1 MSQFV
6 SVKDP
11 RVSISPEQDSL
22 HVIKTGSQRITYSRN
37 TADSYQLNSALV
49 DASWTINP
57 PSNQTL
63 IDRFFRVKYYVE
75 VKCTGADFEPVAND
89 AMRQMPLNSLIDV
102 TSLKLNG
109 EQVSDASGDVLH
121 AQLCYHNESDER
133 RKSWSTTAAQ
143 PDQYQA
149 LEDYFV
155 LGTARNVA
163 ANYGENSLEPSRGS
177 YTYEVVDAQTL
188 RFEITE
194 PIFISPLFQGV
205 GRQCEGLV
213 NINEIVL
220 NLRFKADS
228 QRFMTITP
236 RLAPNPNITS
246 ITAQFYR
253 APEMILA
260 YLTPQMFD
268 GIPAVQTLSYVK
280 PQSYIKQEA
289 TPLAAGET
297 RTLITDSIRLS
308 QVPARVMLFCRR
320 TQATST
326 FDKPDSFLAI
336 KSIRVQW
343 NNEDS
348 LLSSANQGDLYEI
361 SRRNGCNQ
369 SWVQWS
375 KQRGSVLML
384 EMGKDIGLPQGLS
397 AGVQGSFTLSCQV
410 EFENVSGADYLPS
423 FYMTLYNQGAF
434 SISQNSARVST
445 GNLSPSIVLVAQ
457 KEGEEVAAHHHA
469 MDTGGSLLSSLASM
483 VPRKHAKAHGS
494 KHAHSHEEKEM
505 SAPSRVVG
513 GSLRRR

>member
-11 RVSISPEQDSL
+11 RVAISPEQDSL
-22 HVIKTGSQRITYSRN
+22 HVIKTGSSRITYQRA

-49 DASWTINP
+49 DASWTVNP
-57 PSNQTL
+57 PSNQTI

-75 VKCTGADFEPVAND
+75 VRCTGADFEPVSND
-89 AMRQMPLNSLIDV
+89 AMRQMPMNSLIDV
-102 TSLKLNG
+102 TSLKING
-109 EQVSDASGDVLH
+109 EQVSDASSDVLH
-121 AQLCYHNESDER
+121 AQLCYHNEADDR
-133 RKSWSTTAAQ
+133 RKSWSLTASQ

-155 LGTARNVA
+155 LGTNRNVA
-163 ANYGENSLEPSRGS
+163 CNYGENAFEPSRGS
-177 YTYEVVDAQTL
+177 YTYEVIDAQTL

-213 NINEIVL
+213 NVNEIVL
-220 NLRFKADS
+220 NLRFKADT

-236 RLAPNPNITS
+236 RLAPAPNITS

-280 PQSYIKQEA
+280 PLSYIKQEA

-308 QVPARVMLFCRR
+308 QIPSRVMLFCRR

-336 KSIRVQW
+336 KSVRVQW
-343 NNEDS
+343 NNEDG
-348 LLSSANQGDLYEI
+348 LLSSANQEDLYEI
-361 SRRNGCNQ
+361 SRRNGCNL

-423 FYMTLYNQGAF
+423 FFMTLYNVGAF
-434 SISQNSARVST
+434 SISQNSARVSV
-445 GNLSPSIVLVAQ
+445 GNLSSSMVLLAQ
-457 KEGEEVAAHHHA
+457 KESDEIASHHHDL
-469 MDTGGSLLSSLASM
+469 DTGGSLLSSLSSM
-483 VPRKHAKAHGS
+483 IPRKHARAHGGKLS
-494 KHAHSHEEKEM
+494 KQDEEKEM
-505 SAPSRVVG
+505 SMPSRVVG
-513 GSLRRR
+513 GSLRRK